1 MKRFAWRLQRVLD
14 VKTKEEQVKNAELV
28 NLTGRLAE
36 TRGAL
41 LNQQRILQD
50 LMDAV
55 AGKGPS
61 ERLGEQELL
70 MKCSSANEERIQGL
84 RGRVQELELE
94 QKELIGEVQKIRRF
108 KQGLEKLRENAKR
121 QFIEHEEKL
130 EQKELDE
137 AACIGFRRKM
147 NGFVQG

>member
-1 MKRFAWRLQRVLD
+1 MKRFVWRLQRVLD
-14 VKTKEEQVKNAELV
+14 IKTKEEQVKNAELV
-28 NLTGRLAE
+28 KLTGRLAE

-41 LNQQRILQD
+41 LSQQRILQD

-55 AGKGPS
+55 AGKRPS

-70 MKCSSANEERIQGL
+70 MKCSSANEERIRRL
-84 RGRVQELELE
+84 RERVQELELE
-94 QKELIGEVQKIRRF
+94 QKELIGEVRKIRRF

-137 AACIGFRRKM
+137 AACTGFRRKV
-147 NGFVQG
+147 NGLVQV